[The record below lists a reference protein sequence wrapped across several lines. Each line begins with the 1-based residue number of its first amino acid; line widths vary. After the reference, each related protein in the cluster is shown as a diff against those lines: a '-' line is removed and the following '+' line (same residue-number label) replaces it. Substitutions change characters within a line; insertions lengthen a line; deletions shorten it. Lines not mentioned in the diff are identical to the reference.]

1 MSDGE
6 THADRV
12 DAWLKAANRGPT
24 ELLEA
29 FERALNALWGRT
41 VLSLGEITLTAILE
55 RVLYTASERYPVLA
69 LLELGSD
76 GIDLTKLRAK
86 EIRADDQLDEA
97 VRFVLIEFLTVLGNL
112 TAEILTPALHAELL
126 ALAAAAQ
133 PETSERNDSDDE
145 KAQ

>member
-6 THADRV
+6 THAHRV
-12 DAWLKAANRGPT
+12 DVWLKAANRGPA

-41 VLSLGEITLTAILE
+41 LVSLGEITLTAILG
-55 RVLYTASERYPVLA
+55 RVLYTASERYPVLTS
-69 LLELGSD
+69 LELGAD
-76 GIDLTKLRAK
+76 GVDLTKLRATQL
-86 EIRADDQLDEA
+86 RADDDLTEA

-126 ALAAAAQ
+126 ALATSAE
-133 PETSERNDSDDE
+133 PENPERSDDE